1 MQLAFQFFLRHCTTI
16 VQSVSSRL
24 CACIYEARRRLFHT
38 LFNTYV
44 EKLIRLSQSLVPK
57 LISPFSKGRCPLE
70 MPFATM
76 SFAICARILTP

>member
-57 LISPFSKGRCPLE
+57 LILSVFKKGGALSKCPLQRCPLQSVRE
-70 MPFATM
+70 F
-76 SFAICARILTP
+76 